1 MKWCKELNCHRL
13 KIIISELYK
22 KTFGE
27 LNTGSK
33 SCSAV
38 MEVDLESDPA
48 HTSTPPGSPL
58 SLQLNLSI
66 SVVTKRRF
74 RADL

>member
-1 MKWCKELNCHRL
+1 MVQSVELPQVKNNNFR
-13 KIIISELYK
+13 IIQKDS
-22 KTFGE
+22 FGE

-58 SLQLNLSI
+58 SLHLNLSI

>member
-1 MKWCKELNCHRL
+1 MVQSVELPQVKDNNFR
-13 KIIISELYK
+13 IIQK
-22 KTFGE
+22 DFFGE
-27 LNTGSK
+27 LNMGSK

-66 SVVTKRRF
+66 SVETKRRL